1 MKAKECCVTG
11 HRDIPAERIAYVE
24 QQLRRE
30 VLEAIEAGYTR
41 FISGFAE
48 GTDLMFA
55 AIVAEQKK
63 LHPELFLEA
72 AIPYAGRLKTRN
84 KQFHALLQVCDGIK
98 IMCREYTPSCFM
110 QRNRYMA
117 WESQQ
122 VIAVYD
128 GRDRGGTL
136 FTLRY
141 AHTLGKEIRLIRI

>member
-1 MKAKECCVTG
+1 MKAKVCCVTG

-24 QQLRRE
+24 QQLRWE

-72 AIPYAGRLKTRN
+72 AIPYTGRLKTRN
-84 KQFHALLQVCDGIK
+84 KQFHALLQACDGIK

-117 WESQQ
+117 RESQLM
-122 VIAVYD
+122 IAVYD

-136 FTLRY
+136 FTMRY
-141 AHTLGKEIRLIRI
+141 AHTLGREILVIRI

>member
-1 MKAKECCVTG
+1 MKAKVCCVTG
-11 HRDIPAERIAYVE
+11 HRDIPAERMAYVE

-55 AIVAEQKK
+55 AIVDEQKK
-63 LHPELFLEA
+63 RHPELFLEA
-72 AIPYAGRLKTRN
+72 VIPYAGRLKTRN
-84 KQFHALLQVCDGIK
+84 KQFHALLQACNGIK
-98 IMCREYTPSCFM
+98 VMCREYTPSCFM

-117 WESQQ
+117 RASQR

-141 AHTLGKEIRLIRI
+141 AHTLGREIRVIRI

>member
-1 MKAKECCVTG
+1 MKAKVCCVTG

-55 AIVAEQKK
+55 AIVDEQKK
-63 LHPELFLEA
+63 RHPELFLEA

-84 KQFHALLQVCDGIK
+84 KQFHALLQACDGIK
-98 IMCREYTPSCFM
+98 VMYRKYTPSCFM

-117 WESQQ
+117 RESQR

-128 GRDRGGTL
+128 GRDHGGTL
-136 FTLRY
+136 FTMRY
-141 AHTLGKEIRLIRI
+141 AHTLGREIRVIRI